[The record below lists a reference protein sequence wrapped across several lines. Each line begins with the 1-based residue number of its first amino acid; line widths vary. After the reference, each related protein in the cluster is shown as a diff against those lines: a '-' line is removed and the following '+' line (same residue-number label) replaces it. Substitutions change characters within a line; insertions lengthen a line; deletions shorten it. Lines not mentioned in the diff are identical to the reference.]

1 VKLLSFDV
9 STKTGF
15 AVINETQGKVDLVER
30 GLLKLPQKVSEYG
43 SYPWSY
49 LEAAQAMASML
60 MEKVYVVEADV
71 LVIEETNLGRQRY
84 TQKVLE
90 FLHLALLLEIN
101 RMSNRPEVYY
111 LSTSKWRSALGLSFN
126 TADKRNNKLLRKA
139 KDRAELVGTAAKLA
153 EEKKALGVKGKV
165 TPKHLAVRYV
175 NDKFGLA
182 LKIKDNDQADAICL
196 IMGFLAGA
204 EHCTGN
210 D

>member
-1 VKLLSFDV
+1 MRLLSFDV

-15 AVINETQGKVDLVER
+15 AVIDETDGEVKLIER
-30 GLLKLPQKVSEYG
+30 GLLKLPKKVAEYG
-43 SYPWSY
+43 PYPWGY
-49 LEAAQAMASML
+49 LTAVRAMSTML
-60 MEKVYVVEADV
+60 TEKFLNVAPDV

-84 TQKVLE
+84 TQKILE
-90 FLHLALLLEIN
+90 FLHHDLLVAISHLVT
-101 RMSNRPEVYY
+101 PCPVYY

-153 EEKKALGVKGKV
+153 EEKKALGVKGRV

-182 LKIKDNDQADAICL
+182 LKIKDNDIADAICL